1 MKDLYLRTSAAAAST
16 AYAKGQPPTQA
27 QAKAGNYKKGRALLH
42 GFRIAIETPRNHYR
56 EGVAPDGTAWRN
68 LMRADYGHFEKYKG
82 ADGDGMDVFL
92 GPVPESRTVWCINQL
107 DPKSRSFDEH
117 KLMMGFLT
125 EDDAK
130 TAYMHSYDRGWKGFG
145 SIVELSVEQLRWWL
159 KFGNNMSPLKPDS
172 LPIVGNDEMN
182 TTVLWD
188 STANPIG
195 TDIAGVMYG
204 LRCDDAAGELMS
216 PMTEA
221 DILAGADSVDMMDA
235 LVIPYSKVERKMT
248 QIQNVMGRS
257 AGTVTPL
264 AMQVTPPFKQRGT
277 TNVATIFELSD
288 GQTVTVFLHNPD
300 ATPNKLMPGDELV
313 SWKWMLNKKDITI
326 LVAPE
331 KGVDL
336 NPREVARRLMKLA
349 EKNSAKFQKANT
361 VRAEKA
367 LAAQTASDLIAA
379 KEAELAALETEIAE
393 LRPQVEAKRAAI
405 AASDEVAD
413 GSVKEFIDAGFTR
426 VQSNDY
432 AKSMMAGGK
441 KLTFNIRVT
450 AAGYGITM
458 TIGFAGGFTG
468 GKTALG
474 VTEDKSVAIGV
485 IDREIARQIKSAE
498 NPGGDNAVEIEFV
511 QSVIDGAADLYDP
524 AVTNRL
530 AALAKTAVDGVLVG
544 LLSQAKSAAK
554 TFFMAEFAKK
564 AG

>member
-393 LRPQVEAKRAAI
+393 LRPQVEAKRAA
-405 AASDEVAD
+405 AATDVGYINIGGARVRNTPEDILAHVQKTFPN
-413 GSVKEFIDAGFTR
+413 VK
-426 VQSNDY
+426 
-432 AKSMMAGGK
+432 K
-441 KLTFNIRVT
+441 VT
-450 AAGYGITM
+450 A
-458 TIGFAGGFTG
+458 TG
-468 GKTALG
+468 EPIFEA
-474 VTEDKSVAIGV
+474 DQDDYS
-485 IDREIARQIKSAE
+485 
-498 NPGGDNAVEIEFV
+498 FV